1 MMNRKTLIIIG
12 IIVSAGILVFALLQF
27 SQLLSIPSMP
37 SEQKKV
43 GILITKQRQM
53 MAEGL
58 KKGLAELGY
67 TNVSYI
73 EVPFVIGQTSVEDAK
88 QIFRAFVEGGVDV
101 IYPSSVPRASIAL
114 QVTEEMG
121 KDTPI
126 VFVENLLDP
135 LKYGLV
141 NSYRSSGNN
150 ITGVFGDITEL
161 IRKQLEFLKVIN
173 PDAKKVGIFSDG
185 FRVPGVADQMLE
197 ELRQQTPRFGLELIE
212 YKTTASPPEATAAW
226 YLIANAIKPGD
237 IDVLFHLPG
246 HYFFYQEAAEDYLAY
261 RLKVLYIGPLEDM
274 PNGGHLAYSADL
286 EAAGKQSARL
296 IGKIFEGEK
305 PSDIPIEV
313 IEKVDLAINLPRAE
327 VIGVKIPESIL
338 FLVNIKFGNW
348 AH

>member
-88 QIFRAFVEGGVDV
+88 QIFRDFVEGGVDV
-101 IYPSSVPRASIAL
+101 IYPSSVPRASIAF

-150 ITGVFGDITEL
+150 ITGVF
-161 IRKQLEFLKVIN
+161 
-173 PDAKKVGIFSDG
+173 
-185 FRVPGVADQMLE
+185 
-197 ELRQQTPRFGLELIE
+197 
-212 YKTTASPPEATAAW
+212 
-226 YLIANAIKPGD
+226 
-237 IDVLFHLPG
+237 
-246 HYFFYQEAAEDYLAY
+246 
-261 RLKVLYIGPLEDM
+261 
-274 PNGGHLAYSADL
+274 
-286 EAAGKQSARL
+286 
-296 IGKIFEGEK
+296 
-305 PSDIPIEV
+305 
-313 IEKVDLAINLPRAE
+313 VDLN
-327 VIGVKIPESIL
+327 
-338 FLVNIKFGNW
+338 
-348 AH
+348 